1 MKLEICIGLT
11 PVQSLSEKL
20 VGLSQ
25 ELAQQSD
32 AGDVVLQLQQGDRRL
47 TVAPHLTLYQGQL
60 VFFSFHED
68 GRVQDGFD
76 CTGMFTRADY
86 RCTQ

>member
-32 AGDVVLQLQQGDRRL
+32 AGDVVLQLQRPDRRL
-47 TVAPHLTLYQGQL
+47 AIAPHLTLYQGQL
-60 VFFSFHED
+60 VLFFLED

-76 CTGMFTRADY
+76 CTGMFAGTDY
-86 RCTQ
+86 RCTR